1 MKWPLR
7 KAEDLIIDRDIV
19 YSLNKY
25 RETEGIKVMPTRP
38 CTAVRAFSAQRPADR
53 IRPQR
58 CPAECVGE
66 HDLRRECRRTP
77 GDRQQAP
84 LPQGQPG
91 DPEDRPG
98 HVQASRGSYTGT
110 PRSAG
115 ASLRTLRRSVP

>member
-53 IRPQR
+53 I
-58 CPAECVGE
+58 
-66 HDLRRECRRTP
+66 
-77 GDRQQAP
+77 
-84 LPQGQPG
+84 
-91 DPEDRPG
+91 
-98 HVQASRGSYTGT
+98 
-110 PRSAG
+110 
-115 ASLRTLRRSVP
+115 